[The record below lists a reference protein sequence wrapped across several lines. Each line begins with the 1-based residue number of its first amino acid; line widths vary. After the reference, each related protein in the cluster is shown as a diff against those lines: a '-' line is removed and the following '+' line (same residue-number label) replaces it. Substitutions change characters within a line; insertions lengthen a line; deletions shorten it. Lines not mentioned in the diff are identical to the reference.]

1 MAIGAPEHAAVD
13 ILRHEMTSA
22 TKPHEK
28 RPAVFA
34 WRSPHSLLIRGR
46 RVDEVIEVL
55 DGQRFGSWWSAG
67 LRIRC
72 RGHRVSARIIET
84 GRYGSHHPVFKAH
97 IEPYERG
104 CLLVGHIG
112 WGTLNLQSMVFA
124 ALPVVG
130 LGVTMSMIGT
140 ALGRDKLIDW
150 LFVIAFIG
158 VTAMFSHLA
167 WMLGIERLLPASRV
181 VEIEDLDEE
190 LRNALGARRY

>member
-1 MAIGAPEHAAVD
+1 M
-13 ILRHEMTSA
+13 
-22 TKPHEK
+22 
-28 RPAVFA
+28 
-34 WRSPHSLLIRGR
+34 IRGR

-190 LRNALGARRY
+190 LRDVLGARRY